1 MKVPVS
7 FRTSHAMT
15 NKKILVDSGTTNNF
29 IHPHLVKQLG
39 LGTNQLD
46 KPKKVWNV
54 DSTTNKGGELM
65 HYVDLEVKTGNK
77 KQKMHFLITDLGD
90 DDLILGYPW
99 LLTFEPKFS
108 WHNGVIDTHFLPIII
123 RSLNWK
129 QQRQPVVAHIVG
141 G

>member
-7 FRTSHAMT
+7 FHTSHAMT
-15 NKKILVDSGTTNNF
+15 DKKILVDSSATNNF
-29 IHPHLVKQLG
+29 IHPCLVKRLG

-54 DSTTNKGGELM
+54 DGTTNKGGELT
-65 HYVDLEVKTGNK
+65 HYMDLEVKTGDER
-77 KQKMHFLITDLGD
+77 QKMRFLITDLGD

-99 LLTFEPKFS
+99 LSTFEPKFS
-108 WHNGVIDTHFLPIII
+108 WHNGIIDTHFLPIII
-123 RSLNWK
+123 CSLDWK
-129 QQRQPVVAHIVG
+129 QQRQPVVARIIG